1 MSLTL
6 EQQQQ
11 IERQIAAHHHQKYEV
26 DIELAPG
33 ETLKQFAVHRNVFRP
48 ELTTSKSLAQFIAS
62 RKQLVYQ
69 KNVIDMGSGSCI
81 QGVVMA
87 CCGASAIYFSDIS
100 SAAVENSLDNVRKF
114 ALSEKSTVV
123 QGNLFESV
131 KGEADLIVF
140 NHPFFPDEPIEGEPV
155 SAAMLDPG
163 VLIHRFLEE
172 AKTYC
177 RGSIIMPFLH
187 LAGEVNDP
195 GVQAPRHGLSII
207 DKFTC
212 EVDNGLQRGRF
223 SIYEL
228 KYPGNG
234 SSSVS

>member
-26 DIELAPG
+26 DIELRPG
-33 ETLKQFAVHRNVFRP
+33 EALEQFAVHRNVFRP
-48 ELTTSKSLAQFIAS
+48 ELTTSKSLAQFIAAH
-62 RKQLVYQ
+62 KDLVDQ
-69 KNVIDMGSGSCI
+69 KSVIDMGSGSGI
-81 QGVVMA
+81 QGVAMGR
-87 CCGASAIYFSDIS
+87 CGASAIYFSDIS

-114 ALSEKSTVV
+114 GLSEKSTVV

-131 KGEADLIVF
+131 KDKADLIVF

-155 SAAMLDPG
+155 SSAMLDPG

-172 AKTYC
+172 AKRYC

-187 LAGEVNDP
+187 LAGQVNDP
-195 GVQAPRHGLSII
+195 GVQAPKHGFSIV
-207 DKFTC
+207 DKSTF
-212 EVDNGLQRGRF
+212 EVNSDLQRGLF

-228 KYPGNG
+228 RFPGNG
-234 SSSVS
+234 TQG